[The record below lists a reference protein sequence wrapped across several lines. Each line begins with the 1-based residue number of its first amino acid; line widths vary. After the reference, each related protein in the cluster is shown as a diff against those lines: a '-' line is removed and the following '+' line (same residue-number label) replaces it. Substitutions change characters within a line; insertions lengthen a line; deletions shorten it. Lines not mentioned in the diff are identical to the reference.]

1 MNKVGLFFIPEF
13 RQRVWVLALL
23 AIVMTVTS
31 CSRRHLPVSS
41 TVVTDGQIQAFIG
54 SGTGKR
60 LNTGRTK
67 PNQLIRTARKFIG
80 TPYCM
85 GGTSTRC
92 MDCSGLTSV
101 SFAVHKIAFPHRSQ
115 DQARYG
121 HIILNRNALK
131 PGDLVFFTKSY
142 DTSDYITHVGIY
154 IGNGKFIHASTSSGV
169 IISPLENPWWSQ
181 RYVFGTRVF

>member
-1 MNKVGLFFIPEF
+1 MNKAGPRFTPDFGP
-13 RQRVWVLALL
+13 RVLMAALL
-23 AIVMTVTS
+23 AAAMAVAS
-31 CSRRHLPVSS
+31 CSRRHFPVS
-41 TVVTDGQIQAFIG
+41 TVVATDSRLKAFIG

-60 LNTGRTK
+60 LNTYHTK
-67 PNQLIRTARKFIG
+67 PGELIRTAREFLG

-85 GGTSTRC
+85 GGTTTRC
-92 MDCSGLTSV
+92 MDCSGLTQA
-101 SFAVHKIAFPHRSQ
+101 SFAVHKIALPHRSQ

-121 HIILNRNALK
+121 RIILNRNALK

-142 DTSDYITHVGIY
+142 DTSDYITHVGIF
-154 IGNGKFIHASTSSGV
+154 IGNNRFIHASTSSGV

>member
-1 MNKVGLFFIPEF
+1 MGKAGLFFSPEL
-13 RQRVWVLALL
+13 RQRVSVAALL
-23 AIVMTVTS
+23 IIVITVTS
-31 CSRRHLPVSS
+31 CSRGHLPVSS
-41 TVVTDGQIQAFIG
+41 TVETNSQLQSFIG

-67 PNQLIRTARKFIG
+67 PGQLIRTARKFIG

-85 GGTSTRC
+85 GGTTARC
-92 MDCSGLTSV
+92 MDCSGLTCV
-101 SFAVHKIAFPHRSQ
+101 SFAVHKIALPHRSQ

-121 HIILNRNALK
+121 RIILNRHSLK
-131 PGDLVFFTKSY
+131 PGDLVFFTRSY

-154 IGNGKFIHASTSSGV
+154 IGKNKFIHASTSSGV
-169 IISPLENPWWSQ
+169 IISLLGNPWWSQ